1 MLPFVKV
8 NRSVLFVVLLWFI
21 MTIIHMPDK
30 VLGKSTLFDTDAQI
44 VVVHMKKIIVFGKI

>member
-21 MTIIHMPDK
+21 MAIIHMPDK

>member
-8 NRSVLFVVLLWFI
+8 SRSILFVVFLWFI
-21 MTIIHMPDK
+21 MAIINMPDK
-30 VLGKSTLFDTDAQI
+30 VLGKSALFDTNAQI